1 MRTVETCIVSGPLGC
16 KLSLSHQEKHNGGGP
31 FFIENFLSKPG
42 ILDKFNA
49 TTSVMEM
56 CSGPGFMGY
65 YLAYKLNLKNAYFLD
80 INPDLADCYKENKKR
95 VDFKV
100 SFKASDGFKAYT
112 EPKVNLIVLNP
123 PHVVEEKQFQNI
135 SNTVPAWFPTD
146 TPEQEKQS
154 RLILLDK
161 DFKFHTHFCSEA
173 YDRLTKN
180 GQIAFLENEKF
191 IPHKRLEEHL
201 GDRFSYEF
209 IQFQD
214 TLDEGYYLLLATKK

>member
-1 MRTVETCIVSGPLGC
+1 METCIISGPLGC
-16 KLSLSHQEKHNGGGP
+16 KLSLSHEGRHNGGGP
-31 FFIENFLSKPG
+31 FFIEKFLSKPG

-65 YLAYKLNLKNAYFLD
+65 YLAHKLNLKNAYFLD
-80 INPDLADCYKENKKR
+80 INPDVTDCYKENKKR

-100 SFKASDGFKAYT
+100 SFKASDGFKAYKG
-112 EPKVNLIVLNP
+112 PKVNLIVLNP

-214 TLDEGYYLLLATKK
+214 TLDEGYYLLIATKM

>member
-1 MRTVETCIVSGPLGC
+1 METCIISGPLGC
-16 KLSLSHQEKHNGGGP
+16 ELSLNHEGRHNGGGP
-31 FFIENFLSKPG
+31 FFIEKFLSKPG
-42 ILDKFNA
+42 VLDKFNA

-80 INPDLADCYKENKKR
+80 INPEVSDSYKVNKKR

-100 SFKASDGFKAYT
+100 SFKESDGFKAYKG
-112 EPKVNLIVLNP
+112 PKVNLIVLNP
-123 PHVVEEKQFQNI
+123 PHLVEEKHFQDI
-135 SNTVPAWFPTD
+135 ANTVPGWFPTG
-146 TPEQEKQS
+146 TPEQERQS
-154 RLILLDK
+154 RLILLDE
-161 DFKFHTHFCSEA
+161 DFKFHTHFCNEA

-214 TLDEGYYLLLATKK
+214 TLDEGYYLLIATKK